1 MHGKGG
7 EFMRFPLKIA
17 IRFLKSNKLQTFFI
31 ILGIA
36 IGVSVQVFIGTLIDG
51 LQKGLIDKTINNSP
65 QITVL
70 SNKDDKTIEDWEKK
84 IIQIRESDSRV
95 KNVSP
100 VLDASAFIK
109 DGTKSYPI
117 LMRGFQL
124 EDSNKIYN
132 IKNRIYEGS
141 WILERD
147 VESSRKK
154 ILIGRE
160 LNKELKKKPGEVIKV
175 TTPTGKTEEFTISGF
190 YDLEVSSINK
200 SWVIT
205 DLNTVQNTFGFENK
219 ITSIEAQILVDD
231 VFKADAISKNVK
243 YNLDNKDVK
252 VENWQ
257 EQNKQLLSGLSGQST
272 SSYMIQFFVIVSVVL
287 AIASIL
293 AITVIQKSK
302 EIGILKAMGIK
313 NGPASRIFLF
323 QGVILGIFGAILGV
337 TFGLGLTVAFTKF
350 AVNADGNPIV
360 QLYVNPKFI
369 ILSAILAIGSSSIAA
384 LIPAKKSAKLD
395 PIEVI
400 KNG

>member
-1 MHGKGG
+1 
-7 EFMRFPLKIA
+7 MRFPLKIA

-160 LNKELKKKPGEVIKV
+160 LNKELKKKPGEVIKI
-175 TTPTGKTEEFTISGF
+175 TIPTGKTEEFTISGF

>member
-1 MHGKGG
+1 MG
-7 EFMRFPLKIA
+7 FPFKVA
-17 IRFLKSNKLQTFFI
+17 IRFLKSNKMQTFFI
-31 ILGIA
+31 VLGIA

-65 QITVL
+65 QITVS
-70 SNKDDKTIEDWEKK
+70 SNKDEKTIEDWGKK
-84 IIQIRESDSRV
+84 IIQIRESDSRI

-100 VLDASAFIK
+100 ALDASAFIK

-132 IKNRIYEGS
+132 IKNRVYEGN
-141 WILERD
+141 WILQRD
-147 VESSRKK
+147 VDSSRKK

-160 LNKELKKKPGEVIKV
+160 LNKELKRKPGEVIKI

-200 SWVIT
+200 TWVIT
-205 DLNTVQNTFGFENK
+205 DLNTVQNTFGFENE
-219 ITSIEAQILVDD
+219 ITSIEAQIQVED
-231 VFKADAISKNVK
+231 VFKADSISKNVK
-243 YNLDNKDVK
+243 YNLDSKEVK

-337 TFGLGLTVAFTKF
+337 GFGLGLTVMFTKF
-350 AVNADGNPIV
+350 AVNSDGTPIV
-360 QLYVNPKFI
+360 QLYINPKFI
-369 ILSAILAIGSSSIAA
+369 ILSVILAIGSSSIAA

>member
-1 MHGKGG
+1 MS
-7 EFMRFPLKIA
+7 FPLKVA
-17 IRFLKSNKLQTFFI
+17 IRFLMSNKMQTLFI

-51 LQKGLIDKTINNSP
+51 LQKSLVNKTVNNSP
-65 QITVL
+65 QITV
-70 SNKDDKTIEDWEKK
+70 SSTKDDKTIEGWEKK
-84 IIQIRESDSRV
+84 LIQIKESDSRI

-100 VLDASAFIK
+100 SIEGSAFIK
-109 DGTKSYPI
+109 EDNKSYPV
-117 LMRGFQL
+117 LFRGFNL
-124 EDSNKIYN
+124 DESDKIYN
-132 IKNRIYEGS
+132 IKNRIYEGN
-141 WILERD
+141 WITLRD
-147 VESSRKK
+147 IEANRRK

-160 LNKELKKKPGEVIKV
+160 LNEDLKKQVGDIIKI
-175 TTPTGKTEEFTISGF
+175 TTPTGKSEEFVISGF

-200 SWVIT
+200 LWIIT
-205 DLNTVQNTFGFENK
+205 DLNTVQDILGYDKK
-219 ITSIEAQILVDD
+219 ITSIEAQINMEDI
-231 VFKADAISKNVK
+231 FKADSISKNVK
-243 YNLDNKDVK
+243 YNLNSNEVK
-252 VENWQ
+252 VENWK

-272 SSYMIQFFVIVSVVL
+272 SSYMIQFFVIVSVIL

-323 QGVILGIFGAILGV
+323 QGVILGIFGAILGIS
-337 TFGLGLTVAFTKF
+337 FGIGLTAMFTKF
-350 AVNADGNPIV
+350 ALDSDGNPIV
-360 QLYVNPKFI
+360 QLYINYKFVVF
-369 ILSAILAIGSSSIAA
+369 SAVLAIGASSMAA

>member
-1 MHGKGG
+1 
-7 EFMRFPLKIA
+7 MRFPLKVA
-17 IRFLKSNKLQTFFI
+17 IRFLISNKAQTLFI
-31 ILGIA
+31 ILGIS

-51 LQKGLIDKTINNSP
+51 LQKSLIDKTINNSS
-65 QITVL
+65 QITV
-70 SNKDDKTIEDWEKK
+70 SSTKDDRTIDNFEKK
-84 IIQIRESDSRV
+84 ILQIEESDSRI

-100 VLDASAFIK
+100 ALEASAFIK
-109 DGTKSYPI
+109 DGNKSYPV
-117 LMRGFQL
+117 LLRGFQL
-124 EDSNKIYN
+124 EDSDKIYN
-132 IKNRIYEGS
+132 IKNRIYEGT
-141 WILERD
+141 WIFQRD
-147 VESSRKK
+147 IEASRKK

-160 LNKELKKKPGEVIKV
+160 LNKELNKKPGDMIKI
-175 TTPTGKTEEFTISGF
+175 TTPAGRTEEFIISGF
-190 YDLEVSSINK
+190 YDLGVSSINK
-200 SWVIT
+200 SWIIT
-205 DLNTVQNTFGFENK
+205 DLNTVQSTFGFDQK

-231 VFKADAISKNVK
+231 IFQANSISQNVK
-243 YNLDNKDVK
+243 YNLGSDEVK

-272 SSYMIQFFVIVSVVL
+272 SSYMIQFFVIVSVIL

-323 QGVILGIFGAILGV
+323 QGIILGIFGALLGV
-337 TFGLGLTVAFTKF
+337 SFGVGLTVMFTKF
-350 AVNADGNPIV
+350 VVSADGTPIV

-369 ILSAILAIGSSSIAA
+369 ILSAALAIGSSSIAA

>member
-1 MHGKGG
+1 
-7 EFMRFPLKIA
+7 MRFPFKIA
-17 IRFLKSNKLQTFFI
+17 VRFLMSNKLQTFFI

-51 LQKGLIDKTINNSP
+51 LQKSLIDKTINNSP
-65 QITVL
+65 QITV
-70 SNKDDKTIEDWEKK
+70 SSTTDDSTIEDFEKK

-100 VLDASAFIK
+100 SIQGPAFIK
-109 DGTKSYPI
+109 NDKKSYPI
-117 LMRGFQL
+117 VMRGFNL
-124 EDSNKIYN
+124 EESDKIYN
-132 IKNRIYEGS
+132 IRSRIYEGN
-141 WILERD
+141 WIFQREVDGL
-147 VESSRKK
+147 RKK
-154 ILIGRE
+154 ALIGRE
-160 LNKELKKKPGEVIKV
+160 LNEDLKKKPGDTIKI
-175 TTPTGKTEEFTISGF
+175 TTPNGKTEEFIISGF
-190 YDLEVSSINK
+190 YDLGVSSINK
-200 SWVIT
+200 SWIIS
-205 DLNTVQNTFGFENK
+205 DLKTVQDVFGFDNK
-219 ITSIEAQILVDD
+219 ITLIEAQIQGDSI
-231 VFKADAISKNVK
+231 FKADIISHNIE

-257 EQNKQLLSGLSGQST
+257 QQNKQLLSGLSGQST

-323 QGVILGIFGAILGV
+323 QGLLLGILGAILGV
-337 TFGLGLTVAFTKF
+337 VFGVSLTVMFTKF
-350 AVNADGNPIV
+350 AVNSDGTPIV
-360 QLYVNPKFI
+360 TLYLNPNFL
-369 ILSAILAIGSSSIAA
+369 ILSAFLAIAASSVAA
-384 LIPAKKSAKLD
+384 LIPAKKSAKLN

>member
-1 MHGKGG
+1 MS
-7 EFMRFPLKIA
+7 FPLKVA
-17 IRFLKSNKLQTFFI
+17 IRFLMSNKMQTLFI

-51 LQKGLIDKTINNSP
+51 LQKSLVNKTVNNSP
-65 QITVL
+65 QITV
-70 SNKDDKTIEDWEKK
+70 SSTKDDKTIEGWEKK
-84 IIQIRESDSRV
+84 LIQIKESDSRI

-100 VLDASAFIK
+100 SIEGSAFIK
-109 DGTKSYPI
+109 EDNKSYPV
-117 LMRGFQL
+117 LFRGFNL
-124 EDSNKIYN
+124 DESDKIYN
-132 IKNRIYEGS
+132 IKNRIYEGN
-141 WILERD
+141 WITLRD
-147 VESSRKK
+147 IEANRRK

-160 LNKELKKKPGEVIKV
+160 LNEDLKKQVGDIIKI
-175 TTPTGKTEEFTISGF
+175 TTPTGKSEEFVISGF

-200 SWVIT
+200 LWIIT
-205 DLNTVQNTFGFENK
+205 DLNTVQDILGYDKK
-219 ITSIEAQILVDD
+219 ITSIEAQINTEDI
-231 VFKADAISKNVK
+231 FKADSISKNVK
-243 YNLDNKDVK
+243 YNLNSDEVK
-252 VENWQ
+252 VENWK

-272 SSYMIQFFVIVSVVL
+272 SSYMIQFFVIVSVIL

-323 QGVILGIFGAILGV
+323 QGVILGIFGAILGIS
-337 TFGLGLTVAFTKF
+337 FGIGLTAMFTKF
-350 AVNADGNPIV
+350 ALDSDGNPIV
-360 QLYVNPKFI
+360 QLYINYKFVVF
-369 ILSAILAIGSSSIAA
+369 SAVLAIGASSMAA

>member
-1 MHGKGG
+1 
-7 EFMRFPLKIA
+7 MRFPLKIA
-17 IRFLKSNKLQTFFI
+17 VRFLISNKAQTFFI
-31 ILGIA
+31 ILGIS

-51 LQKGLIDKTINNSP
+51 LQKGLIDKTVNNSP
-65 QITVL
+65 QITV
-70 SNKDDKTIEDWEKK
+70 SSTKDDRTIENFEKK
-84 IIQIRESDSRV
+84 ILQIKNSDSRI

-100 VLDASAFIK
+100 SVESSAFIK
-109 DGTKSYPI
+109 DGDKSYPI

-124 EDSNKIYN
+124 EDSDKIYN
-132 IKNRIYEGS
+132 IKNRIYDGT
-141 WILERD
+141 WIFQRD
-147 VESSRKK
+147 VEAARKK

-160 LNKELKKKPGEVIKV
+160 LNNDLKKKPGEIIKI
-175 TTPTGKTEEFTISGF
+175 TTPSGKTEEFTISGF
-190 YDLEVSSINK
+190 YDLGVSSINK
-200 SWVIT
+200 SWIIT
-205 DLNTVQNTFGFENK
+205 DLNTVQNTFGFEQK
-219 ITSIEAQILVDD
+219 VTSIEAQILVDNI
-231 VFKADAISKNVK
+231 FQANSISQNVK
-243 YNLDNKDVK
+243 YNLGSDEVK

-272 SSYMIQFFVIVSVVL
+272 SSYMIQFFVIISVIL

-323 QGVILGIFGAILGV
+323 QGVILGILGALLGV
-337 TFGLGLTVAFTKF
+337 SLGVGLTVMFTKF
-350 AVNADGNPIV
+350 AVNADGTPIV
-360 QLYVNPKFI
+360 ELYVNPKFI
-369 ILSAILAIGSSSIAA
+369 LLSAVLAIGSSSIAA

>member
-1 MHGKGG
+1 
-7 EFMRFPLKIA
+7 MRFPFKIA
-17 IRFLKSNKLQTFFI
+17 VRFLLSNKLQTFFI
-31 ILGIA
+31 VLGIG

-70 SNKDDKTIEDWEKK
+70 STKDDKTIEDWERKV
-84 IIQIRESDSRV
+84 IQIKESDSRI
-95 KNVSP
+95 KNISP
-100 VLDASAFIK
+100 SLEASAFIK
-109 DGTKSYPI
+109 DGTKTYPI

-124 EDSNKIYN
+124 EESDKIYN

-141 WILERD
+141 WILQRD
-147 VESSRKK
+147 IDSSRKK
-154 ILIGRE
+154 ILVGRE
-160 LNKELKKKPGEVIKV
+160 LNKELKKKVGERIKI
-175 TTPTGKTEEFTISGF
+175 TTPTGKVEEFAISGF
-190 YDLEVSSINK
+190 YDLEVSSINE
-200 SWVIT
+200 SWIIT
-205 DLNTVQNTFGFENK
+205 DLKTVQNTFNLQNK
-219 ITSIEAQILVDD
+219 ITSIEAQIQTDD
-231 VFKADAISKNVK
+231 VFNADFVSKNVQ
-243 YNLDNKDVK
+243 YNLESKDIK
-252 VENWQ
+252 VENWK

-337 TFGLGLTVAFTKF
+337 GFGLGLTFMFTKF
-350 AVNADGNPIV
+350 AVNADGTPIV
-360 QLYVNPKFI
+360 QLYINPKFI
-369 ILSAILAIGSSSIAA
+369 ALSAVLAISSSSIAA

>member
-1 MHGKGG
+1 
-7 EFMRFPLKIA
+7 MRFPFKIA
-17 IRFLKSNKLQTFFI
+17 VRFLLSNKLQTFFI
-31 ILGIA
+31 ILGIG

-65 QITVL
+65 QIIISST
-70 SNKDDKTIEDWEKK
+70 KDDKTIEDWKKK
-84 IIQIRESDSRV
+84 IIQIKESDSRI

-100 VLDASAFIK
+100 AIDASAFIK

-124 EDSNKIYN
+124 EDSDKIYN
-132 IKNRIYEGS
+132 IKNRIYEGN
-141 WILERD
+141 WILQRD
-147 VESSRKK
+147 IDSSRKK
-154 ILIGRE
+154 VLIGRE
-160 LNKELKKKPGEVIKV
+160 LNKELKKKVGERLKI
-175 TTPTGKTEEFTISGF
+175 TTPTGKIEEFIISGF
-190 YDLEVSSINK
+190 YDLEVASINK

-205 DLNTVQNTFGFENK
+205 DLSTVGNIFGFEDK
-219 ITSIEAQILVDD
+219 ITSIEAQIQAED
-231 VFKADAISKNVK
+231 VFNADSVSKNTK
-243 YNLDNKDVK
+243 YNLNSQEVK

-257 EQNKQLLSGLSGQST
+257 EQNKQLLSGLRGQST
-272 SSYMIQFFVIVSVVL
+272 SSYMIQFFVIISVVL

-323 QGVILGIFGAILGV
+323 QGVILGMFGAVLGV
-337 TFGLGLTVAFTKF
+337 SFGLGLTVMFTKF
-350 AVNADGNPIV
+350 AVNADGTPIV
-360 QLYVNPKFI
+360 QLYFNPKFI
-369 ILSAILAIGSSSIAA
+369 ILSAVLAITSSSIAA

>member
-1 MHGKGG
+1 
-7 EFMRFPLKIA
+7 MRFPFKVA
-17 IRFLKSNKLQTFFI
+17 VRFLLSNKLQTFFI
-31 ILGIA
+31 ILGIG

-65 QITVL
+65 QITIL
-70 SNKDDKTIEDWEKK
+70 STKDDKTIEDWEKK
-84 IIQIRESDSRV
+84 ILKVREGDSRI

-100 VLDASAFIK
+100 ALDASAFIK

-124 EDSNKIYN
+124 DDSDKIYN
-132 IKNRIYEGS
+132 IKNRIYEGN
-141 WILERD
+141 WILQRD
-147 VESSRKK
+147 IDSLRKK
-154 ILIGRE
+154 VFIGRE
-160 LNKELKKKPGEVIKV
+160 LNKELKKKVGERIKI
-175 TTPTGKTEEFTISGF
+175 TTSTGKTEDFTISGF

-200 SWVIT
+200 SWIIT
-205 DLNTVQNTFGFENK
+205 DLGTVQNTFGFENK
-219 ITSIEAQILVDD
+219 ITSIEAQIQADD
-231 VFKADAISKNVK
+231 VFNADSVSKNVQ
-243 YNLDNKDVK
+243 YNLNSQDVR
-252 VENWQ
+252 VENWK

-272 SSYMIQFFVIVSVVL
+272 SSYMIQFFVIISVIL

-323 QGVILGIFGAILGV
+323 QGVILGMFGAILGV
-337 TFGLGLTVAFTKF
+337 GFGLGLTVMFTRF
-350 AVNADGNPIV
+350 AVNADGTPIV
-360 QLYVNPKFI
+360 QLYVNTKFI
-369 ILSAILAIGSSSIAA
+369 ILSAVLAITSSSIAA

>member
-1 MHGKGG
+1 
-7 EFMRFPLKIA
+7 MRFPLKIA

-323 QGVILGIFGAILGV
+323 QGFILGIFGAILGV
-337 TFGLGLTVAFTKF
+337 TFGLGLTVVFTKF

>member
-1 MHGKGG
+1 
-7 EFMRFPLKIA
+7 MRFPFKIA
-17 IRFLKSNKLQTFFI
+17 VRFLMSNKLQTFFI

-51 LQKGLIDKTINNSP
+51 LQKSLIDKTINNSP
-65 QITVL
+65 QITV
-70 SNKDDKTIEDWEKK
+70 SSTTDDSTIEDFEKK

-100 VLDASAFIK
+100 SIQGPAFIK
-109 DGTKSYPI
+109 NDKKSYPI
-117 LMRGFQL
+117 VMRGFNL
-124 EDSNKIYN
+124 EESDKIYN
-132 IKNRIYEGS
+132 IRSRIYEGN
-141 WILERD
+141 WIFQREVDGL
-147 VESSRKK
+147 RKK
-154 ILIGRE
+154 VLIGRE
-160 LNKELKKKPGEVIKV
+160 LNEDLKKKPGDTIKI
-175 TTPTGKTEEFTISGF
+175 TTPNGKTEEFIINGF
-190 YDLEVSSINK
+190 YDLGVSSINR
-200 SWVIT
+200 SWIIT
-205 DLNTVQNTFGFENK
+205 DLKTVQDVFGFDNK
-219 ITSIEAQILVDD
+219 ITSIEAQIQGDSI
-231 VFKADAISKNVK
+231 FKADNISHNIE

-257 EQNKQLLSGLSGQST
+257 QQNKQLLSGLSGQST

-323 QGVILGIFGAILGV
+323 QGLLLGILGAILGV
-337 TFGLGLTVAFTKF
+337 GFGVSLTVMFTKF
-350 AVNADGNPIV
+350 AVNSDGTPIV
-360 QLYVNPKFI
+360 TLYLNPNFL
-369 ILSAILAIGSSSIAA
+369 ILSAFLAIAASSVAA
-384 LIPAKKSAKLD
+384 LIPAKKSAKLN

>member
-1 MHGKGG
+1 
-7 EFMRFPLKIA
+7 MRFPLKIA

>member
-1 MHGKGG
+1 
-7 EFMRFPLKIA
+7 MRFPLKIA

-132 IKNRIYEGS
+132 IKNRIYEGG

>member
-1 MHGKGG
+1 MG
-7 EFMRFPLKIA
+7 FPFKVA
-17 IRFLKSNKLQTFFI
+17 VRFLKSNKLQTLFI
-31 ILGIA
+31 VLGIA

-65 QITVL
+65 QITVS
-70 SNKDDKTIEDWEKK
+70 SNKDEKTIDDWGKN
-84 IIQIRESDSRV
+84 IIQIRESDSRI

-100 VLDASAFIK
+100 ALDASAFIK

-132 IKNRIYEGS
+132 IKNRVYEGN
-141 WILERD
+141 WILQRD
-147 VESSRKK
+147 VDSSRKK

-160 LNKELKKKPGEVIKV
+160 LNKELKKKPGEVIKI
-175 TTPTGKTEEFTISGF
+175 TTPTGKTEDFTISGF

-205 DLNTVQNTFGFENK
+205 DLNTVQDTFGFENK
-219 ITSIEAQILVDD
+219 ITSIEAQIHVDD
-231 VFKADAISKNVK
+231 VFKADSISKNVK
-243 YNLDNKDVK
+243 YNLDSKEVK

-337 TFGLGLTVAFTKF
+337 GFGLGLTVMFTKF
-350 AVNADGNPIV
+350 AVNADGTPIV
-360 QLYVNPKFI
+360 QLYINPKFI

-384 LIPAKKSAKLD
+384 LVPAKKSAKLD

>member
-1 MHGKGG
+1 M
-7 EFMRFPLKIA
+7 
-17 IRFLKSNKLQTFFI
+17 
-31 ILGIA
+31 
-36 IGVSVQVFIGTLIDG
+36 
-51 LQKGLIDKTINNSP
+51 
-65 QITVL
+65 
-70 SNKDDKTIEDWEKK
+70 
-84 IIQIRESDSRV
+84 
-95 KNVSP
+95 
-100 VLDASAFIK
+100 
-109 DGTKSYPI
+109 
-117 LMRGFQL
+117 
-124 EDSNKIYN
+124 
-132 IKNRIYEGS
+132 
-141 WILERD
+141 
-147 VESSRKK
+147 
-154 ILIGRE
+154 
-160 LNKELKKKPGEVIKV
+160 
-175 TTPTGKTEEFTISGF
+175 
-190 YDLEVSSINK
+190 
-200 SWVIT
+200 IT

-257 EQNKQLLSGLSGQST
+257 DQNKQLLSGLSGQST

-287 AIASIL
+287 AIVSIL

-337 TFGLGLTVAFTKF
+337 TFGLGLTAAFTKF
-350 AVNADGNPIV
+350 AVNADGVPIV

-369 ILSAILAIGSSSIAA
+369 ILSAVLAIGSSSIAA

>member
-1 MHGKGG
+1 
-7 EFMRFPLKIA
+7 MRFPFKVA
-17 IRFLKSNKLQTFFI
+17 VRFLLSNKLQTFFI
-31 ILGIA
+31 VLGIG

-65 QITVL
+65 QITI
-70 SNKDDKTIEDWEKK
+70 SSTKDDKTIEEWKKK
-84 IIQIRESDSRV
+84 IIQIKESDNRIM
-95 KNVSP
+95 NISP
-100 VLDASAFIK
+100 AIDASAFIK
-109 DGTKSYPI
+109 DGTKSYPV

-124 EDSNKIYN
+124 EDSDKIYN
-132 IKNRIYEGS
+132 IKNRIYEGN
-141 WILERD
+141 WILQRD
-147 VESSRKK
+147 IDSSRKK
-154 ILIGRE
+154 VLIGRE
-160 LNKELKKKPGEVIKV
+160 LNKELKKKVGERIKI
-175 TTPTGKTEEFTISGF
+175 TTPTGNVDEFIISGF
-190 YDLEVSSINK
+190 YDLEVASINK

-205 DLNTVQNTFGFENK
+205 DLNTVQNIFDFEDK
-219 ITSIEAQILVDD
+219 ITSIEAQIKAED
-231 VFKADAISKNVK
+231 VFNADSVSKNVQ
-243 YNLDNKDVK
+243 YNLNSRDVK
-252 VENWQ
+252 VENWK

-323 QGVILGIFGAILGV
+323 QGVILGMFGAVLGV
-337 TFGLGLTVAFTKF
+337 AFGLGLTVMFTKF
-350 AVNADGNPIV
+350 AVNSDGAPIV
-360 QLYVNPKFI
+360 ELYVNPRFI
-369 ILSAILAIGSSSIAA
+369 ILSAILAITSSSIAA

>member
-1 MHGKGG
+1 MS
-7 EFMRFPLKIA
+7 FPLKVA
-17 IRFLKSNKLQTFFI
+17 IRFLMSNKMQTLFI

-51 LQKGLIDKTINNSP
+51 LQKSLVNKTVNNSP
-65 QITVL
+65 QITV
-70 SNKDDKTIEDWEKK
+70 SSTKDDKTIEGWEKK
-84 IIQIRESDSRV
+84 LIQIKESDSRI

-100 VLDASAFIK
+100 SIEGSAFIK
-109 DGTKSYPI
+109 EDNKSYPV
-117 LMRGFQL
+117 LFRGFNL
-124 EDSNKIYN
+124 DESDKIYN
-132 IKNRIYEGS
+132 IKNRIYEGN
-141 WILERD
+141 WITLRD
-147 VESSRKK
+147 IEANRRK

-160 LNKELKKKPGEVIKV
+160 LNEDLKKQVGDIIKI
-175 TTPTGKTEEFTISGF
+175 TTPTGKSEEFVISGF

-200 SWVIT
+200 LWIIT
-205 DLNTVQNTFGFENK
+205 DLNTVQDILGYDKK
-219 ITSIEAQILVDD
+219 ITSIEAQVNMEDI
-231 VFKADAISKNVK
+231 FKADSISKNVK
-243 YNLDNKDVK
+243 YNLNSDEVK
-252 VENWQ
+252 VENWK

-272 SSYMIQFFVIVSVVL
+272 SSYMIQFFVIVSVIL

-323 QGVILGIFGAILGV
+323 QGVILGIFGAILGIS
-337 TFGLGLTVAFTKF
+337 FGIGLTAMFTKF
-350 AVNADGNPIV
+350 ALDSDGNPIV
-360 QLYVNPKFI
+360 QLYINYKFVVF
-369 ILSAILAIGSSSIAA
+369 SAVLAIGASSMAA

>member
-1 MHGKGG
+1 
-7 EFMRFPLKIA
+7 MRFPFKVA
-17 IRFLKSNKLQTFFI
+17 VRFLLSNKLQTFFI
-31 ILGIA
+31 ILGIG

-65 QITVL
+65 QITI
-70 SNKDDKTIEDWEKK
+70 SSTKDDKTIEDWKKK
-84 IIQIRESDSRV
+84 IIQIKESDSRIT
-95 KNVSP
+95 NVSP
-100 VLDASAFIK
+100 AIDASAFIK
-109 DGTKSYPI
+109 DGTKSYPV

-124 EDSNKIYN
+124 EDSDKIYN
-132 IKNRIYEGS
+132 IKNRIYEGN
-141 WILERD
+141 WILQRD
-147 VESSRKK
+147 IDSSRKK
-154 ILIGRE
+154 VLIGRE
-160 LNKELKKKPGEVIKV
+160 LNKEIKKKVGERIKI
-175 TTPTGKTEEFTISGF
+175 TTPTGKVDEFIISGF
-190 YDLEVSSINK
+190 YDLEVASINK

-205 DLNTVQNTFGFENK
+205 DLNTVQNTFDFEDK
-219 ITSIEAQILVDD
+219 ITSIEAQIKAED
-231 VFKADAISKNVK
+231 VFNADSVSKNVQ
-243 YNLDNKDVK
+243 YNLNSQDVK
-252 VENWQ
+252 VENWK

-323 QGVILGIFGAILGV
+323 QGVILGMFGAVLGV
-337 TFGLGLTVAFTKF
+337 GFGLGLTVMFTKF
-350 AVNADGNPIV
+350 AVNSDGTPIV
-360 QLYVNPKFI
+360 QLYVNPGFI
-369 ILSAILAIGSSSIAA
+369 ILSAILAITSSSIAA